1 MEITQEQR
9 KRQEEYLVV
18 MALAKEMKAEGIIDM
33 DDLLKVEAVFA
44 EKYKPYMCYMDF
56 ELKNGPRLQK

>member
-18 MALAKEMKAEGIIDM
+18 MALAKEMKAEGIINM

-44 EKYKPYMCYMDF
+44 EKYKPYMRYMDF
-56 ELKNGPRLQK
+56 ELKNDPRLQK